1 MDILINVGLSFLFGI
16 VGIAIMLI
24 GYILFDKVIKADFDK
39 ELENGNIAVAI
50 VVAGVLIA
58 IGIIVSQVIA

>member
-1 MDILINVGLSFLFGI
+1 MDILINVGLSFLFGV

-24 GYILFDKVIKADFDK
+24 GYVLFDKVIKADFDK
-39 ELENGNIAVAI
+39 ELEKGNIAVAI

>member
-39 ELENGNIAVAI
+39 ELEKGNIAVAI

>member
-16 VGIAIMLI
+16 VGISIMLI
-24 GYILFDKVIKADFDK
+24 GYVLFDKVIKADFDK
-39 ELENGNIAVAI
+39 ELEKGNIAVAI

>member
-24 GYILFDKVIKADFDK
+24 GYVLFDKVIKADFDK
-39 ELENGNIAVAI
+39 ELEKGNIAVAI